1 MGLQTDVVALQ
12 GVSASF
18 ATPHGNLEVV
28 REVDLTLG
36 EGEFLCVVGPTG
48 CGKSTLL
55 NLVAG
60 LLAPSAGTILIDGK
74 PLAGIHPA
82 VGYLFQADALLPWRD
97 ALENVAAG
105 LRFRGTPRQ
114 DAETEALS
122 WLHRVGLEGAAR
134 RYPHQLSGG
143 MKKRVALAQVLAVN
157 PRILLM
163 DEPFSA
169 LDVQT
174 RAQMENQL
182 LELWAQDRKSVIFI
196 THDLEEAIALGDRV
210 VVMSAGPASRPVGS
224 HAIDLP
230 RPREVEEIRMTP
242 RFLELQREIWQQL
255 RQEVRAGQVH
265 TGTWTT

>member
-1 MGLQTDVVALQ
+1 VVALR
-12 GVSASF
+12 GVCASF
-18 ATPHGNLEVV
+18 ATPQGNLEVV

-60 LLAPSAGTILIDGK
+60 LLAPSAGTVLIDDE
-74 PLAGIHPA
+74 PLTGIHPA

-97 ALENVAAG
+97 ALENVAVG
-105 LRFRGTPRQ
+105 LRFRGMSRQ
-114 DAETEALS
+114 EAETEALS
-122 WLHRVGLEGAAR
+122 WLHRVGLSGAAR

-224 HAIDLP
+224 HVIDLP

-255 RQEVRAGQVH
+255 RQEVRTGQAH
-265 TGTWTT
+265 MGGWTA

>member
-1 MGLQTDVVALQ
+1 MR

-18 ATPHGNLEVV
+18 ATPHGNFEVV

-60 LLAPSAGTILIDGK
+60 LLSPSAGTVLIDDE
-74 PLAGIHPA
+74 PLTGIHPA

-97 ALENVAAG
+97 ALENVALG
-105 LRFRGTPRQ
+105 LRFRGVPRQ
-114 DAETEALS
+114 EAEAEAHA
-122 WLHRVGLEGAAR
+122 WLQRVGLAGAAR

-163 DEPFSA
+163 DEPLAA

-182 LELWAQDRKSVIFI
+182 LRLWAQDRRSVIFI

-210 VVMSAGPASRPVGS
+210 IVMSAGPSSRPVGS
-224 HAIDLP
+224 HVIDLP

-242 RFLELQREIWQQL
+242 RFLELQREIWRQL
-255 RQEVRAGQVH
+255 RREVHAGQD
-265 TGTWTT
+265 GAGGWPA